1 MATIE
6 KRFQDASALLE
17 KEEFLGKLNT
27 VESDEECQKLFA
39 EYGVELSIEDIQL
52 MVKESAKASNEKGE
66 LSADEL
72 ENVSG
77 GSVTG
82 CFLLGTAMVS
92 FFTSY
97 GYRAFKKYR

>member
-17 KEEFLGKLNT
+17 KEEFLGKLKT

-52 MVKESAKASNEKGE
+52 MVKESAKASGENGE
-66 LSADEL
+66 LSAEEL
-72 ENVSG
+72 ENVAG
-77 GSVTG
+77 GFVG
-82 CFLLGTAMVS
+82 CFLLGTAMVT
-92 FFTSY
+92 FFSSY
-97 GYRAFKKYR
+97 GYRALTKYR